1 MRVLLLLV
9 LILLLAGSANAL
21 ESNVKVDLLPS
32 GAAHEVIEI
41 SFIADADADEVSYSL
56 LNKPENLKVF
66 QSTDELEHKVVKNEY
81 YDIIISKQIKKG
93 QSYRIRMEFDIKGLI
108 RQLNRNYI
116 FSFKYQPNTNFENFN
131 IEVVL
136 PRGFILAE
144 LESAVS
150 PSGGIVSTD
159 GKNIIVNWNLKGINN
174 EQAFIIVYER
184 GLASSSSYVWIVV
197 TIVIALGAI
206 AGVVTFYRKEKKEVI
221 DGVLSVD
228 EKKIVGMIEAGDEIT
243 QKQIV
248 KDTGFSKAKVSK
260 IIRRLEEKGIVEKIP
275 FMATNKL
282 KIKNKIKR

>member
-150 PSGGIVSTD
+150 PSGGVVSTD